1 MGSMESVRVVIFG
14 VEYSIKSDADPDI
27 TKQVAQY
34 VNSKINEIHEKTA
47 SRDNLKV
54 AVLSLL
60 NIAGELFELKARQNK
75 YAGKVDELESKIADI
90 TNKIDVAL
98 DS

>member
-34 VNSKINEIHEKTA
+34 VNSKITEIHEKTA

-60 NIAGELFELKARQNK
+60 NITGELFELKAK
-75 YAGKVDELESKIADI
+75 HIDCAGKVDELESKIAALTD
-90 TNKIDVAL
+90 KIGIAL